1 MPTFHDRDSDGHDR
15 NAAARLP
22 CSGVSVGDSGVS
34 AVALAGQC
42 AHSCFMP
49 GAEEISLELKSILGA
64 VSGGALIGL
73 ATAVLLILNGRIAGI
88 SGIVAGLL
96 RPRSGEIGWRL
107 LFVGGLIAGGLLA
120 RRLLPDAFESSLP
133 RSPAALVVAGVLVGF
148 GASLGGGCTS
158 GHGVCGL
165 GRLSLRSLVAT
176 LTFIATGAM
185 TASLIAH
192 VSRGGR

>member
-1 MPTFHDRDSDGHDR
+1 
-15 NAAARLP
+15 
-22 CSGVSVGDSGVS
+22 
-34 AVALAGQC
+34 
-42 AHSCFMP
+42 MP
-49 GAEEISLELKSILGA
+49 GAQEISLELKSILGA
-64 VSGGALIGL
+64 VSGGALVGL
-73 ATAVLLILNGRIAGI
+73 ATAVLLVFNGRIAGI

-133 RSPAALVVAGVLVGF
+133 RSAAALVVAGVMVGF
-148 GASLGGGCTS
+148 GARLGGGCTS